1 MKTLTLLVFLF
12 TGKECRERDMT
23 RDELGSGRS
32 VQTHYWTSG
41 VSRGN
46 TCVDVQT
53 GGGVGENSGWSL
65 LPAGLAAVTIQ
76 PLLPLAHVNTAEMNE
91 DFGCVTR
98 VSFLQR

>member
-1 MKTLTLLVFLF
+1 
-12 TGKECRERDMT
+12 MT

-32 VQTHYWTSG
+32 VQTHYWTTG
-41 VSRGN
+41 VSRGI
-46 TCVDVQT
+46 TCVGVQT
-53 GGGVGENSGWSL
+53 GVRVGENSGWSL

-91 DFGCVTR
+91 DFGCVSR